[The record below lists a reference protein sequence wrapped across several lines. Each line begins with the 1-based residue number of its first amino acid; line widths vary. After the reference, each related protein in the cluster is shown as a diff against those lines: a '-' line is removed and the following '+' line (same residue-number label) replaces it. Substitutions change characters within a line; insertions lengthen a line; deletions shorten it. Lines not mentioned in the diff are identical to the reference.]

1 MNKLIAG
8 ALLLLA
14 GCAGPEYVYCS
25 GKGSVTLQG
34 FYGGGITLDCP
45 QPMTLYK
52 GALPPQILPVAPGTP
67 VAPK

>member
-25 GKGSVTLQG
+25 GKG